1 VSASLESLLMAFAAE
16 KARVEGMIV
25 DMAAYRQR
33 GEGATQA
40 GFLGIPVKFDKVSQ
54 IC

>member
-1 VSASLESLLMAFAAE
+1 MAFATE

-40 GFLGIPVKFDKVSQ
+40 GFLGISVKFDKVSQ
-54 IC
+54 TC